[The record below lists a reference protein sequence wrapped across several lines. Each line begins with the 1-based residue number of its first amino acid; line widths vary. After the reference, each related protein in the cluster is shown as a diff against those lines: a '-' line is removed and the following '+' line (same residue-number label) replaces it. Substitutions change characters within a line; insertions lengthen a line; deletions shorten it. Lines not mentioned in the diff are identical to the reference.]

1 MSIFGKLFKKDKA
14 ENAYYSK
21 LSKSLLKKG
30 FTNKIRT
37 AYRLVGIPNSF
48 ENLNRLRKAILENSF
63 NKLRNT
69 IPFDVMRDNLEL
81 YFVEDDKNECY
92 LVILLDPYELLE
104 SEQILEII
112 PTNKKSFGIEPEI
125 IYQLESEKK

>member
-112 PTNKKSFGIEPEI
+112 PTNKKSFCIEPEI

>member
-21 LSKSLLKKG
+21 LSKCLLKKG